1 MAKKARVKASKKTF
15 SKEDL
20 NRAGAIAAGLE
31 ASFTVPAPPGA
42 MAPAPLL
49 DEIREMGEVGIAGV
63 LNHLSST
70 TPEGRIPTLL
80 ALRELDDPSVVQ
92 KLVSLIRTM
101 RWSIPGFTALLDT
114 LRTLDPDVE
123 LPNGLNPESLR
134 HAQEVSDR
142 LSQNESLTV
151 DSAKSIVSSLNNL
164 PSFLQE
170 VVLRDGLEHMDEVPE
185 KISLVLAEAMVRE
198 GSSPPAYFIHILAEM
213 ATQDAAIAL
222 QKLSESTNDKD
233 TLSRIR
239 KALFRLKNKG
249 VEIEKLPDAGVR
261 ATQRS
266 TYPDYVHA
274 VVSAVDGRGQMLLWL
289 ARSRVPRGRYLVQ
302 ARLHRGQGIVEFTD
316 AEMSAKELRNVFH
329 QISDMPT
336 LASQEVPVGY
346 AIWLLERAQRE
357 NEAGEVPLPRG
368 FTHAKLMLDPL
379 AEADVFPLEGAHPVR
394 AIVNSIA
401 EHEKRMEVRTL
412 FAHRPFWSWVMDEDR
427 VAPYFQEFIESME
440 SQVALDDNQKK
451 ERLQQIVENGAKE
464 IFQDKTL
471 RERIAGQLED
481 NGYIFHQAGDEPMAR
496 ECVTLS
502 DEVQMATDEPTPL
515 FVEMVQYSINVML
528 ERVIRQ
534 VRESQGAGGE
544 IQEENLEEK
553 GVSESTGPEDSPIII
568 TP

>member
-20 NRAGAIAAGLE
+20 SRAAAVAAGLE

-142 LSQNESLTV
+142 LSQNESLTD

-170 VVLRDGLEHMDEVPE
+170 VVLRDGLDNTGEVSE
-185 KISLVLAEAMVRE
+185 KSSLVLAEAMVLE

-261 ATQRS
+261 AAQRS

-302 ARLHRGQGIVEFTD
+302 ARLHRGRGIVEFTD

-329 QISDMPT
+329 QISEMPT

-357 NEAGEVPLPRG
+357 NELGEVPLPRG

-379 AEADVFPLEGAHPVR
+379 AEADAFPLEGAHPVR
-394 AIVNSIA
+394 GIVNSIA
-401 EHEKRMEVRTL
+401 EDEKRMEVRTL

-440 SQVALDDNQKK
+440 SQVALDDKQKK

-471 RERIAGQLED
+471 RERIVGQLED

-496 ECVTLS
+496 ECVTLA
-502 DEVQMATDEPTPL
+502 DEVQMAADEPTPL

-544 IQEENLEEK
+544 IEEENAEDS
-553 GVSESTGPEDSPIII
+553 GVSENTDPEDSPIII